1 MVQDFLRCPSIPQR
15 IENLVVGPQY
25 LGLTECMGRIMSNLS
40 AGIYSSRRFAIKE
53 RDMGSSSSGSTV
65 TAGSSDLSPID
76 IITVHRPDSR
86 VRGGGGAHPRHCR
99 SFIRLWA
106 KPKIGGE
113 P

>member
-40 AGIYSSRRFAIKE
+40 AGICSNWRFAIIE

-65 TAGSSDLSPID
+65 TAWSIDSSPID
-76 IITVHRPDSR
+76 IITVHGPL
-86 VRGGGGAHPRHCR
+86 GLLAHSVLGSANDQSHSQGCR
-99 SFIRLWA
+99 CARLPLA
-106 KPKIGGE
+106 A
-113 P
+113 